1 MLFEQWIYNE
11 SIEALPTYPALAQF
25 EHLYNLQEFQPTDL
39 L

>member
-11 SIEALPTYPALAQF
+11 SIEALATYPTLAQF
-25 EHLYNLQEFQPTDL
+25 ERLYNLQKFQPTDL